1 MRHVRVSPTAAQ
13 QAEQAA
19 PATRR
24 RPRQSRSRASLIAL
38 QQAFVQVLLTR
49 GYAKTTV
56 REVAAV
62 AGVAVGTFYQ
72 YVRNMDGL
80 AALCIHQ
87 HVHALAGALRQC
99 AAARRGADRRD
110 IAAALLALQLDT
122 IQRQAPAWNAMFL
135 LERRVSP
142 MDAYRRHYQQYV
154 DIWRAA
160 LASAAEPPPR
170 LDAAA
175 RMAHCLCYGSISQT
189 LLTQGPTADL
199 AALRPE
205 LEAALKACLG

>member
-24 RPRQSRSRASLIAL
+24 RPRQSRSRASLTAL
-38 QQAFVQVLLTR
+38 QQAFVQVLLER

-56 REVAAV
+56 REVSAV

-87 HVHALAGALRQC
+87 HVHALADALRRE
-99 AAARRGADRRD
+99 AAARRGADRRE
-110 IAAALLALQLDT
+110 IAAALLTLQLDAV
-122 IQRQAPAWNAMFL
+122 QRQAAAWSALFQ

-142 MDAYRRHYQQYV
+142 LDAYRRHYRQYV

-160 LASAAEPPPR
+160 LAAAAEPPPR
-170 LDAAA
+170 LDGAAS
-175 RMAHCLCYGSISQT
+175 MAHCLCYGAISQA

-199 AALRPE
+199 TALRPE

>member
-13 QAEQAA
+13 QAEQAP

-38 QQAFVQVLLTR
+38 QQAFVQVLLER

-80 AALCIHQ
+80 AALSIHQ
-87 HVHALAGALRQC
+87 HVHALADALRRK
-99 AAARRGADRRD
+99 AAACRGTDRRE

-122 IQRQAPAWNAMFL
+122 VQRQAAAWSALFQ
-135 LERRVSP
+135 LERRVSSLE
-142 MDAYRRHYQQYV
+142 AYRRHYQQYV

-160 LASAAEPPPR
+160 LAGAVEPPPR

-175 RMAHCLCYGSISQT
+175 RMAHCLCYGAISQA
-189 LLTQGPTADL
+189 LLSQGSAADL
-199 AALRPE
+199 PALRLE
-205 LEAALKACLG
+205 LEAALNACLG

>member
-1 MRHVRVSPTAAQ
+1 MRHVRVSLTAAQ

-38 QQAFVQVLLTR
+38 QQAFVQVLLER

-80 AALCIHQ
+80 AALSIHQ

-110 IAAALLALQLDT
+110 IAVALLALQLDT
-122 IQRQAPAWNAMFL
+122 VQRQAAAWSAL
-135 LERRVSP
+135 LQLERRVSP
-142 MDAYRRHYQQYV
+142 LEAYRRHYQQYV

-175 RMAHCLCYGSISQT
+175 RMVHCLCYGSISQA

-205 LEAALKACLG
+205 LEAALSACLG